1 MNAGPTSELSHGGN
15 PLRVFI
21 SSPFCE
27 PAEEPWSL
35 REQLRRRLKA
45 LGHKPWLYEIDAKR
59 YKRSGLTPAEII
71 VDALRCSDL
80 VITVYRNRAGSFL
93 VDEPF
98 FATAFE
104 TIQARRLGKPVYLHV
119 LGSSHKPRLRSV
131 LSVFEGNHLLPDCA
145 KRHGSEHELIEGV
158 LSDVTAYA
166 TNAPFEEP
174 SIVLPSNP
182 FDLVNDWDW
191 LGTMHTRLLNTS
203 IKQDLWQ
210 ARRAASAVPILAKT
224 SGMPRDKKFTYATLL
239 SACAGVLA
247 NQAEYARVAERAWL
261 AVRLFMELGCVFE
274 MVAQIQATS
283 GILDVG
289 NHVKRAYWVNTFGFQ
304 SASRLRAEQFR
315 FLGPAFNVASAARAD
330 YWWEG
335 DFSTPIGDDHF
346 PTGRSYKRFGHVVR
360 VRSNPNAVGEDDPV
374 LIIIRFN

>member
-21 SSPFCE
+21 NSPFCE

-45 LGHKPWLYEIDAKR
+45 LGHKPWFYEIDAKR

-119 LGSSHKPRLRSV
+119 LGSSHKPRLRCV

-145 KRHGSEHELIEGV
+145 KRHGSEHELI
-158 LSDVTAYA
+158 D
-166 TNAPFEEP
+166 
-174 SIVLPSNP
+174 
-182 FDLVNDWDW
+182 
-191 LGTMHTRLLNTS
+191 
-203 IKQDLWQ
+203 
-210 ARRAASAVPILAKT
+210 
-224 SGMPRDKKFTYATLL
+224 
-239 SACAGVLA
+239 
-247 NQAEYARVAERAWL
+247 
-261 AVRLFMELGCVFE
+261 
-274 MVAQIQATS
+274 
-283 GILDVG
+283 
-289 NHVKRAYWVNTFGFQ
+289 
-304 SASRLRAEQFR
+304 
-315 FLGPAFNVASAARAD
+315 
-330 YWWEG
+330 
-335 DFSTPIGDDHF
+335 
-346 PTGRSYKRFGHVVR
+346 
-360 VRSNPNAVGEDDPV
+360 
-374 LIIIRFN
+374 